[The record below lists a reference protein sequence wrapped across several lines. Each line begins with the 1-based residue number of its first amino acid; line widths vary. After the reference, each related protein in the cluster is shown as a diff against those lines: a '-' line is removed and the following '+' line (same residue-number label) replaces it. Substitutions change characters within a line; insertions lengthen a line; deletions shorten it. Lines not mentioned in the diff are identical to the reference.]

1 MQRPIGAVDAWAEFD
16 GPIGPL
22 YVAWGPAGIT
32 TVERA
37 GDAAGFELDAML
49 RTGRPV
55 SRVARLPDDLARQIA
70 RQLAGEWQPIPA
82 ARLRR
87 PDGLRGCHPAQDDG
101 DPVG

>member
-1 MQRPIGAVDAWAEFD
+1 MQRPVRDVDAWAEFD

-55 SRVARLPDDLARQIA
+55 ARVASCPMNWRARW
-70 RQLAGEWQPIPA
+70 RVELAGEWQRVPA

-87 PDGLRGCHPAQDDG
+87 A
-101 DPVG
+101 